1 MPKSLEHTPIRQR
14 DALLQLALPVIT
26 LGMFVGF
33 GLVEPAMLSAANV
46 ANVLKQGALFFF
58 LAAAQLVALITRGF
72 DLSVGACVSLVSVV
86 ASMAMTTV
94 TVAAGPIAG
103 VAAGIATGLLV
114 GAVIG
119 AINGALVAYGKIN
132 PFVATLATMSIF
144 GGLSTTISGGFPIF
158 DLPRTFTFAFNEA
171 WWLFLPA
178 PVTMAVLVGMA
189 LHFVL
194 SSTAP
199 GRVLYLLG
207 DSPAAAHAAGLRVRL
222 HLCLAYVASGLLA
235 ALGGL
240 LMTAQIGSGEPNLGT
255 NLVLGSI
262 AAAVV
267 GGASLRG
274 GKGTVLAPAL
284 GSLLVIGLS
293 VGMNLL
299 QINGQLQPVVI
310 GAILILG
317 AAFDLLRARTR

>member
-1 MPKSLEHTPIRQR
+1 MFKSLQLTSIRPR
-14 DALLQLALPVIT
+14 DSLMQLALPAVIVSVF
-26 LGMFVGF
+26 LGF
-33 GLVEPAMLSAANV
+33 GLVEPAMLSSGNI

-58 LAAAQLVALITRGF
+58 LAAAQLVVLITRGF
-72 DLSVGACVSLVSVV
+72 DLSVGACVSLVSVA
-86 ASMAMTTV
+86 ASMVMTAV
-94 TVAAGPIAG
+94 TATAGPVTGVVAG
-103 VAAGIATGLLV
+103 VATGLLI
-114 GAVIG
+114 GAAIG
-119 AINGALVAYGKIN
+119 AINGTLVAYGRIN

-178 PVTMAVLVGMA
+178 PVTIAVLVGLA
-189 LHFVL
+189 LHVVL

-207 DSPAAAHAAGLRVRL
+207 DSPAAAHAAGLKVRL

-235 ALGGL
+235 ALAGL

-274 GKGTVLAPAL
+274 GRGTVLAPAL

-299 QINGQLQPVVI
+299 QINGQLQPVVV

-317 AAFDLLRARTR
+317 AAFDMLRSRAR